1 MAKRGRARR
10 RRSGRDYRLELVFAA
25 GARHLSGRTR
35 RGLLAWMW
43 RRPGRARVFWA
54 LDPAT
59 GEWKQV

>member
-10 RRSGRDYRLELVFAA
+10 RRSGRDYRQELVFAA

-59 GEWKQV
+59 GEWRMV